1 MTNLLKVASDGS
13 SLKNPGGE
21 IGWAWADEKGRWL
34 ANGAPSGTNQTAE
47 LMGLISIFLSFPNT
61 NLHLQLDSQYTL
73 NIADNW
79 MYGWQKAGWTR
90 KGDPLKNLDFVKVIY
105 QLSMERKQKG
115 LITQF
120 EWVKGHGKAG
130 HFPLNL
136 KADECCGLAA
146 RRMRDGEIP
155 YLDSAGN
162 TFSPKQERV
171 LDHLGLMDMKTV
183 EYSYSKKPA
192 SKKKS

>member
-47 LMGLISIFLSFPNT
+47 LLGLISIYLSFPNT

-73 NIADNW
+73 NIADKW

-90 KGDPLKNLDFVKVIY
+90 KGNEPLKNLDMVKVIY
-105 QLSMERKQKG
+105 KLTMDRKEKG
-115 LITQF
+115 LITEF
-120 EWVKGHGKAG
+120 EWVKGHGKNG
-130 HFPLNL
+130 YVELNDR
-136 KADECCGLAA
+136 ADICCGKAA
-146 RRMRDGEIP
+146 RRIRDGEIG

-162 TFSPKQERV
+162 TTSPKQDKL
-171 LDHLGLMDMKTV
+171 LDHLGLMEMKTV
-183 EYSYSKKPA
+183 EYSYSTK
-192 SKKKS
+192 SKK

>member
-47 LMGLISIFLSFPNT
+47 LMGLISIFLSFPTT

-73 NIADNW
+73 NIADKW

-90 KGDPLKNLDFVKVIY
+90 KGDEIKNLEMVKIIY
-105 QLSMERKQKG
+105 NLTMARKAKG
-115 LITQF
+115 LVTKF
-120 EWVKGHGKAG
+120 EWVKGHGKNG
-130 HFPLNL
+130 YVPLND
-136 KADECCGLAA
+136 KADIEAGKGA

-162 TFSPKQERV
+162 TESPRQKEV
-171 LDHLGLMDMKTV
+171 LDYLGLMDMETV
-183 EYSYSKKPA
+183 KYSYGTKKG
-192 SKKKS
+192 

>member
-47 LMGLISIFLSFPNT
+47 LMGLISIFLSFPTT

-90 KGDPLKNLDFVKVIY
+90 KGAPLKNLDFVKVIY
-105 QLSMERKQKG
+105 QLSMERKSKG

-120 EWVKGHGKAG
+120 EWVKGHGKNG
-130 HFPLNL
+130 YVPLND
-136 KADECCGLAA
+136 KADIECGKAA

-162 TFSPKQERV
+162 TESPRQERV
-171 LDHLGLMDMKTV
+171 LDHLGLMQMETV
-183 EYSYSKKPA
+183 KYSYGKKG
-192 SKKKS
+192 

>member
-21 IGWAWADEKGRWL
+21 IGWAWADERGRWL
-34 ANGAPSGTNQTAE
+34 ANGAPSGTNQNAE
-47 LMGLISIFLSFPNT
+47 LMGLVSIFLSFPTT
-61 NLHLQLDSQYTL
+61 NLHIQLDSQYTL
-73 NIADNW
+73 NIADKW
-79 MYGWQKAGWTR
+79 MHGWQKAGWTR
-90 KGDPLKNLDFVKVIY
+90 KGNEPLKNLDIIKVIY
-105 QLSMERKQKG
+105 KLSTDRKEKG

-146 RRMRDGEIP
+146 RRIRDGEIG

-162 TFSPKQERV
+162 TVSPKQDKV
-171 LDHLGLMDMKTV
+171 LEHLGWMKLKTV
-183 EYSYSKKPA
+183 EYSYSTK
-192 SKKKS
+192 SKK

>member
-47 LMGLISIFLSFPNT
+47 LLGLISIYLSFPNT

-73 NIADNW
+73 NIADKW

-90 KGDPLKNLDFVKVIY
+90 KGNEPLKNLDMVKVIY
-105 QLSMERKQKG
+105 KLTMDRKEKG
-115 LITQF
+115 LITEF
-120 EWVKGHGKAG
+120 EWVKGHGKNG
-130 HFPLNL
+130 YVELNDR
-136 KADECCGLAA
+136 ADIACGLAA
-146 RRMRDGEIP
+146 RRIRDGEIG

-162 TFSPKQERV
+162 TTSPKQDKLLEY
-171 LDHLGLMDMKTV
+171 LGLMEMKTV
-183 EYSYSKKPA
+183 EYSYSKK
-192 SKKKS
+192 SKK

>member
-1 MTNLLKVASDGS
+1 MTNILKVASDGS

-47 LMGLISIFLSFPNT
+47 LLGLISIYLSFPNT

-73 NIADNW
+73 NIADKW

-90 KGDPLKNLDFVKVIY
+90 KGNEPLKNLDMVKVIY
-105 QLSMERKQKG
+105 NLTMERKEKG
-115 LITQF
+115 LTTVF
-120 EWVKGHGKAG
+120 EWVKGHGKNG
-130 HFPLNL
+130 YVELND
-136 KADECCGLAA
+136 KADIQCGLAA
-146 RRMRDGEIP
+146 RRIRDGELG

-162 TFSPKQERV
+162 TVSPKQDKLLE
-171 LDHLGLMDMKTV
+171 HLGLMKLKTV
-183 EYSYSKKPA
+183 EYSYSAK
-192 SKKKS
+192 SKK